1 MNKKTKLVELH
12 LINVN
17 TKIKTVRVKEV
28 NYNTYCK
35 LKKAV
40 EDGYY
45 FNEFNNGFKNNFK
58 VESLKNI

>member
-17 TKIKTVRVKEV
+17 KEV